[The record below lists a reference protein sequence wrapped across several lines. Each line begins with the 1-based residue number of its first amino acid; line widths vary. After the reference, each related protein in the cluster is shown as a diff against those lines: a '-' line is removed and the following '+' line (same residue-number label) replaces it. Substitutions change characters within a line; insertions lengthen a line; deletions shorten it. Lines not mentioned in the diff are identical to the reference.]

1 MTTNVHTIPF
11 NTNKNALMMNA
22 ANSTLMAQQQP
33 TQSFGFVNQNSNN
46 FSNPLNINNQTPLI
60 TAFSNQQG
68 NNFNT
73 QQSFANNNQSG
84 SFENK
89 TSNNKGFGSNFGNKA
104 TQFNNNAFNTAP
116 NSFI

>member
-1 MTTNVHTIPF
+1 MKTNVHTIPF
-11 NTNKNALMMNA
+11 NTDKNVLMMNA
-22 ANSTLMAQQQP
+22 ANSTLMVQQQP

-46 FSNPLNINNQTPLI
+46 FSNPSNINNQIPSI
-60 TAFSNQQG
+60 TTYSNQQG

-84 SFENK
+84 LFENK